1 MLSKKMKRGK
11 KELDKKAIKEGTKD
25 QGSDT

>member
-1 MLSKKMKRGK
+1 MLSKKMKRGG

-25 QGSDT
+25 QDSDT